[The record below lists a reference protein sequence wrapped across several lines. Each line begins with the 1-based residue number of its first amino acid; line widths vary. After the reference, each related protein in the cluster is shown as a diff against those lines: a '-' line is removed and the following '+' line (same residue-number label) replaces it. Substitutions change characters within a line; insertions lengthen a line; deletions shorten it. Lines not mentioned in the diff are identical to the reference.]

1 MPHHQTRRVIETL
14 YPVEP
19 DGPVTYTPPAWAS
32 GDLDG
37 AAQPRVAPPRPARR
51 LRSPDEPGRTL
62 PICFEP
68 LSAPRDADRI
78 HPMADPDEHHL
89 WRALAWGVG
98 LAIPWYLA
106 LGIIVALA
114 TGRL

>member
-37 AAQPRVAPPRPARR
+37 FASPRRTRR

-62 PICFEP
+62 PLCFPPLDREP
-68 LSAPRDADRI
+68 IR
-78 HPMADPDEHHL
+78 PMADPDEHHL
-89 WRALAWGVG
+89 WRAMAWGAA
-98 LAIPWYLA
+98 LSLPWYIA
-106 LGIIVALA
+106 VGIAAAILRAKGL
-114 TGRL
+114 L